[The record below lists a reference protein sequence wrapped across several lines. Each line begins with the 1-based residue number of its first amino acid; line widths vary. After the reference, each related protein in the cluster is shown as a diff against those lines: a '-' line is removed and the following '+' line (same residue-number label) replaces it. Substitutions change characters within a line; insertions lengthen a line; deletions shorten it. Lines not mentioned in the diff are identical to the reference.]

1 MGVGG
6 DFVRILNF
14 VFTDLWRFFV
24 SWHIPGTTVTPAA
37 WALASLVLVKV
48 IQIIRVL
55 YGIHQG
61 DMEDRG
67 HGRK

>member
-1 MGVGG
+1 MGVSLSLL
-6 DFVRILNF
+6 DVLKF
-14 VFTDLWRFFV
+14 VFVDLWHLFTD
-24 SWHIPGTTVTPAA
+24 WHIPGTTVTPAA

-61 DMEDRG
+61 DQDV
-67 HGRK
+67 GRKGGK